1 MAALSLDQIRKRSS
15 AAFGQSYRIEVMLAI
30 AETDS
35 RQVAL
40 SEISKRLH
48 IQMSSVQ
55 RPLQSLVEMGL
66 LTPSHDSSTRTK
78 NYIRN
83 ESAGW
88 VFAYEL
94 SGLKPGKAM
103 DALKRLR
110 PPE

>member
-1 MAALSLDQIRKRSS
+1 MPSLSLDQIRARST

-30 AETDS
+30 AEADS
-35 RQVAL
+35 RHVAL

-55 RPLQSLVEMGL
+55 RPLQSLVEIGL
-66 LTPSHDSSTRTK
+66 LTRSEDSSTRTK

-83 ESAGW
+83 ESTGW
-88 VFAYEL
+88 QFAYEL

-110 PPE
+110 PPD